1 MNHIQPPTHL
11 IIALIVT
18 IIIIGVLLFFKKK
31 LLAHRKWLFINSI
44 LFLCVYFI
52 VVGAALYQDISL
64 QLALQKF
71 DLNRDGFFSGNE
83 ITPQQSEAM
92 QKYVSDT
99 GRTFSVISGLLFA
112 GTITIMISLGRV
124 IINIFKSK

>member
-1 MNHIQPPTHL
+1 MNHIQPSTHL
-11 IIALIVT
+11 IIALLITILLIV
-18 IIIIGVLLFFKKK
+18 VLWFYKKK
-31 LLAHRKWLFINSI
+31 LLACRKWLFINSI

-71 DLNRDGFFSGNE
+71 DLNRDGFFSGKE

>member
-31 LLAHRKWLFINSI
+31 LLAHRKWLFISSI
-44 LFLCVYFI
+44 IFLCIYFI
-52 VVGAALYQDISL
+52 VVGTAVYQDINL
-64 QLALQKF
+64 KLALQKF
-71 DLNRDGFFSGNE
+71 DLNGDGFFNGNE

-92 QKYVSDT
+92 QKVVSDT